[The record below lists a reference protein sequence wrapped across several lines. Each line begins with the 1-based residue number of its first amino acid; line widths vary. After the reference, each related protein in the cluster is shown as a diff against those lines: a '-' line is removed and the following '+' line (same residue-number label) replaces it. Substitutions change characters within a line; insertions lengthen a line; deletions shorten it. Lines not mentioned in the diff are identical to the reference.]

1 MKIERI
7 NPDFEWTRYR
17 NITAVE
23 DAASVSFPQRYKAP
37 YASSTAHRRL
47 SKAYAD
53 NAVSPLAHAH
63 KEAGFVIAHWLGDYG
78 FLTTEFRNE
87 SSATPYVLSAS
98 SEKSA
103 GDILTTGKGVFEFD
117 QVRNPL
123 LFEHFFSTAGEVWWT
138 VQVLAALRNTEHDGK
153 IGLNPKEI
161 TRLASKSINV
171 TIPNPERVLNPRFPT
186 SGGAR
191 EFNNSDFLE
200 PDRSADTWTINYLD
214 VLSFVSDLIRTRLE
228 GRVDLAFEN
237 SQYPNN
243 FADSPRDR
251 EGSLQ
256 GTKRD
261 SAGNF
266 LETRSDTDTHKVQGV
281 LQPKDLTAFIWL
293 LLAEDFEEIPNF
305 EYDNCN
311 GYDDREIEDADGRT
325 RTVLGCG
332 NVLKRRRVRAC
343 LHCNAMVSVHD
354 LDSEECPKNGLHSHR
369 KHQRSWCSLSC
380 RSRFQKRPLRV

>member
-138 VQVLAALRNTEHDGK
+138 VQVLEALRNTEHDGK

-161 TRLASKSINV
+161 M
-171 TIPNPERVLNPRFPT
+171 LN
-186 SGGAR
+186 A
-191 EFNNSDFLE
+191 
-200 PDRSADTWTINYLD
+200 
-214 VLSFVSDLIRTRLE
+214 LIRII
-228 GRVDLAFEN
+228 
-237 SQYPNN
+237 
-243 FADSPRDR
+243 
-251 EGSLQ
+251 
-256 GTKRD
+256 
-261 SAGNF
+261 
-266 LETRSDTDTHKVQGV
+266 V
-281 LQPKDLTAFIWL
+281 LGI
-293 LLAEDFEEIPNF
+293 
-305 EYDNCN
+305 
-311 GYDDREIEDADGRT
+311 RM
-325 RTVLGCG
+325 RTVPCEKLVESFNPIRLGS
-332 NVLKRRRVRAC
+332 A
-343 LHCNAMVSVHD
+343 
-354 LDSEECPKNGLHSHR
+354 
-369 KHQRSWCSLSC
+369 
-380 RSRFQKRPLRV
+380 